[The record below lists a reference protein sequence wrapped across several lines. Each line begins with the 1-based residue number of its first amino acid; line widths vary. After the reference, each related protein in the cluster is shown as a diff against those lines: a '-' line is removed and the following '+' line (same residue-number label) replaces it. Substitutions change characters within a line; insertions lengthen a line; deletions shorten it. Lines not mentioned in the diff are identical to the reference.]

1 MQKNKTRIGY
11 ARAIAKI
18 PFFLNASV
26 IIIGIY
32 FFVRMLSMAQEI
44 ILPLLYS
51 SMFAVMLSPLVDML
65 ERRKV
70 GRLTSIMGIMIVS
83 VILAGLLMLLLA
95 SQLGRLIEAWPLL
108 SEKLEGL
115 LTQTILWASDYL
127 NINEQK
133 VIAWTTGIRTDFMSN
148 SGALLGNTLMT
159 VSGMLATLVL
169 TPVYIL
175 MLLYYQPHLLEFMH
189 MLFGDKNESNVSEL
203 LASTKSIIQSYLSG
217 LFIEIAILAVLNSLG
232 LLLLGID
239 YAILLGTLGALLNV
253 IPYLGGILAA
263 AAFAVIALVTKTPIY
278 VVYVVA
284 LYSFIQLIDNNFIVP
299 MVVGS
304 KVKLNALICVVTVII
319 GAALWGIHGMFLSIP
334 ITAIVKLILDKT
346 NSLKAWGFLLGEP
359 VSENSEQRTLNN
371 EQ

>member
-1 MQKNKTRIGY
+1 MDNPILPKDGY
-11 ARAIAKI
+11 ARVFARI
-18 PFFLNASV
+18 PFFMNVSV

-83 VILAGLLMLLLA
+83 MLLAGLLLLLLA
-95 SQLGRLIEAWPLL
+95 SQFGRLVEAWPML
-108 SEKLEGL
+108 SAKLELL
-115 LTQTILWASDYL
+115 LTQCILTSSDYL
-127 NINEQK
+127 NISEQK
-133 VIAWTTGIRTDFMSN
+133 VIVWISGIRADFMSN
-148 SGALLGNTLMT
+148 SGTLLGNTLLT

-175 MLLYYQPHLLEFMH
+175 MILYYQPHLLEFMH
-189 MLFGDKNESNVSEL
+189 KLFGDKNESSVSEL
-203 LASTKSIIQSYLSG
+203 LTSTKSIIQSYLSG

-253 IPYLGGILAA
+253 IPYLGGLMAA
-263 AAFAVIALVTKTPIY
+263 AAFAVIALVTKSPIY

-284 LYSFIQLIDNNFIVP
+284 LYSFIQIIDNNYIVP
-299 MVVGS
+299 IVVGS
-304 KVKLNALICVVTVII
+304 KVKLNGLVCVVTVIV

-334 ITAIVKLILDKT
+334 ITAIMKLMLDKT
-346 NSLKAWGFLLGEP
+346 DSLKAWGFLMGEP
-359 VSENSEQRTLNN
+359 VSVNKTLDFI
-371 EQ
+371 E